1 MYQKAISY
9 PSFGKN
15 KKAAGEENTKK
26 ILNNTL
32 REVDSD
38 S

>member
-26 ILNNTL
+26 SLITL
-32 REVDSD
+32 
-38 S
+38 